1 MPSQKSY
8 DADTY
13 KAGADLSSSQY
24 RVLRY
29 YSTWDNYVRVLSDTG
44 QMPVG
49 VLQNKPSAV
58 TGAACQIISRG
69 CAKVKTLDKFSAGDW
84 CVADEATGAVINL
97 ANGGTTGEYLCGIAM
112 ESADTADIMLM
123 QIEIEEL
130 TTDVVK

>member
-13 KAGADLSSSQY
+13 KAGADLSALQY

-29 YSTWDNYVRVLSDTG
+29 YSTWDNYVRVLGGTG

-49 VLQNKPSAV
+49 VLNNKPSAV

-69 CAKVKTLDKFSAGDW
+69 CAKVKTNDKFSAGDW
-84 CVADEATGAVINL
+84 CVGEQTTGKVINL
-97 ANGGTTGEYLCGIAM
+97 ASGGTTGEYLCGIAM
-112 ESADTADIMLM
+112 ESAATADIMLM

-130 TTDVVK
+130 TTDVIK